1 MYRTA
6 LALIPSAFAL
16 ALPTPA
22 LANWESINLKL
33 PNSADRCTS
42 DQSSGKLLMR
52 ASENRPLRVAA
63 GSIFSVEVFGHG
75 IDIPTDVTFDGGT
88 ATRTQGVS
96 GAANVGRRCGAI
108 GSVKL
113 DIRIPT
119 AAVAAAQGHPMV
131 AERATTLRI
140 GDTAIPIT
148 IILPTIYRGLAWDG
162 SSGRRDG
169 QPLAPRFV
177 TPPSN
182 TPVAIPAGQSPAP
195 PQVTFQSGPTCQETQ
210 TCGSATGMRMGGGV
224 TGGPSVDRTFERSL
238 FRCIETKG
246 GDTRI
251 VGSRLEIMLPD
262 DRSALADCLARPS
275 FAEADQ
281 DFVNADIANDVFQAN
296 TIRPA
301 LRASVAGGSEVV
313 ASPVPSNNNAASV
326 VLTRAFA
333 TNMIGARNF
342 RLLAT
347 NFAGRTL
354 DLELRVQSVVPFG
367 VTEIAAP
374 IPLANTGGTRVTRIG
389 GSGPSRPAP
398 AAPGALSFNLNL
410 AASDAPNRPLVWQVL
425 NSFGGTAGFVPLCF
439 AQGEGALA
447 PAAGVNRVTVTLTRT
462 ANTACPGKTFVLV
475 AAPDGRLDHP
485 LYRKRLEFTLN

>member
-1 MYRTA
+1 MYRTV

-52 ASENRPLRVAA
+52 ASENRALRVAA

-113 DIRIPT
+113 DIKIPT
-119 AAVAAAQGHPMV
+119 AAVAAAAGNPMV
-131 AERATTLRI
+131 AERATTPRI
-140 GDTAIPIT
+140 GNTSIPIT
-148 IILPTIYRGLAWDG
+148 IILPTIYRGLAWDP

-195 PQVTFQSGPTCQETQ
+195 PQVTFQSGPSCQETQ

-238 FRCIETKG
+238 FRCIETIG
-246 GDTRI
+246 GDARI
-251 VGSRLEIMLPD
+251 QNSRLEIMLPD

-281 DFVNADIANDVFQAN
+281 EFVNPDIANSVFQAN

-301 LRASVAGGSEVV
+301 LRPSIAGGSEVQ
-313 ASPVPSNNNAASV
+313 ASALPSNNNAASV
-326 VLTRAFA
+326 LLTRAFA

-354 DLELRVQSVVPFG
+354 DLDLRVQSVVPFG
-367 VTEIAAP
+367 VNTISSP
-374 IPLANTGGTRVTRIG
+374 TQLASTGGTRVTRIG
-389 GSGPSRPAP
+389 VASTRPAP

-425 NSFGGTAGFVPLCF
+425 NSSGRPDGFVPLCF
-439 AQGEGALA
+439 TAGSGTLA
-447 PAAGVNRVTVTLTRT
+447 PAAGDNRVTVTLQRT
-462 ANTACPGKTFVLV
+462 ANTACPGSKFFLV
-475 AAPDGRLDHP
+475 AAPNGRLDHP
-485 LYRKRLEFTLN
+485 LYRKSLEFKLN